1 MSDPKTKSPLPKL
14 IFWATLLL
22 VFSAWSVWICIDN
35 GYWGFLSVLKA
46 GGWQSQVFV
55 DLMLGLTLT
64 LGFVKGDSYKHDIP
78 FWPYLVA
85 TPFLGSISPMA
96 YMVHRQI
103 KRLRQ
108 GDPVPETQE

>member
-1 MSDPKTKSPLPKL
+1 
-14 IFWATLLL
+14 
-22 VFSAWSVWICIDN
+22 
-35 GYWGFLSVLKA
+35 
-46 GGWQSQVFV
+46 
-55 DLMLGLTLT
+55 
-64 LGFVKGDSYKHDIP
+64 
-78 FWPYLVA
+78 VA

>member
-1 MSDPKTKSPLPKL
+1 MSDKTRNPLPKL
-14 IFWATLLL
+14 VFWAALLV
-22 VFSAWSVWICIDN
+22 VFSAWSVWISIDN
-35 GYWGFLSVLKA
+35 GYWGFLAVAKA

-108 GDPVPETQE
+108 DKQPPNGQE